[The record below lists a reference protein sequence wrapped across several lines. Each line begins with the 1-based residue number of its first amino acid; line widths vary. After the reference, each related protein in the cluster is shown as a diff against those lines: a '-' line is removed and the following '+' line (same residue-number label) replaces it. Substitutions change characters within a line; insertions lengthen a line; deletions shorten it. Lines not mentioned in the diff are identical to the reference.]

1 MSNEVT
7 CGECGELIEGEPPI
21 PDDPA
26 QRKPCPR
33 CGSKA
38 RKQGISA
45 RLQAASFATGTITA
59 IPYAEILLAK
69 SQELISRGDFNIATV
84 VAHMAC
90 EIAAE
95 RAISLA
101 FAIRGLG
108 YLEDAVTSFVFGY
121 NLSTERIR
129 NLYNALAL
137 SGRRIQDQRFW
148 EAFMASAN
156 RRNAVVHKAGSVTK
170 EQAEETQRAATE
182 LVAYLKG

>member
-1 MSNEVT
+1 MRPGAGRAVGRVRATGRRSGRLRRGSRLCYLFGAQDDGDVGLGIGSTMSNEVT

-33 CGSKA
+33 CGSTS

-45 RLQAASFATGTITA
+45 RLQTASFATGTITV
-59 IPYAEILLAK
+59 IPYAETLLAK
-69 SQELISRGDFNIATV
+69 SQELISSGDFNIATV

-101 FAIRGLG
+101 FASRGLG
-108 YLEDAVTSFVFGY
+108 YFRGC
-121 NLSTERIR
+121 R
-129 NLYNALAL
+129 
-137 SGRRIQDQRFW
+137 
-148 EAFMASAN
+148 
-156 RRNAVVHKAGSVTK
+156 H
-170 EQAEETQRAATE
+170 
-182 LVAYLKG
+182 